1 MCLVKEKKSLLKKFE
16 NTGYYTKWNGLFSVR
31 LHKYV
36 TVVHQFQEK
45 KEMTGEENTCSQ
57 QDVHLPVPGT
67 NTILHTKPMCLRVL
81 KQRDYV
87 VPSTHRLMKWCVA
100 AREQDEGAGSRR
112 ESGVRVEAE
121 PGVMWLPALQT
132 EGADRSQGIW
142 VACGS

>member
-1 MCLVKEKKSLLKKFE
+1 MCLVKEKSLLKKFE

-31 LHKYV
+31 LNKYI

-45 KEMTGEENTCSQ
+45 KEMTGEENACWQ
-57 QDVHLPVPGT
+57 HDVHLPVPGT
-67 NTILHTKPMCLRVL
+67 NTILHIKPMWLRVL

-100 AREQDEGAGSRR
+100 ARGQDKGTRSRR
-112 ESGVRVEAE
+112 ESGMRIEAGA
-121 PGVMWLPALQT
+121 GVTWLSALQM
-132 EGADRSQGIW
+132 EDADRSQGIW